1 VPNQPMS
8 NQDIADIV
16 GWLAAHRNAANV
28 AQDVNANPG
37 GTPNP

>member
-1 VPNQPMS
+1 
-8 NQDIADIV
+8 
-16 GWLAAHRNAANV
+16 LAAHRNAANV